1 MNRNRNQQRLQ
12 QETFDVC
19 IIGAG
24 ASGAG
29 AALDAALRG
38 YRVAL
43 IDRGD
48 FAGETSSRSTKLI
61 HGGVRYLEQAIKKL
75 DLAQLKQVRHGLAER
90 RTVLRNA
97 PHLAH
102 PLALLT
108 PVFSAFEGLYM
119 SIGLS
124 LYSLFAR
131 HDAIPKGSWLNK
143 ADALK
148 QIPTLTPK
156 MHSAVLYYDGQLN
169 DARYALAL
177 AQSADEAGAAVVN
190 YTALTGFNRDESG
203 KLTTATVRDE
213 LTGATTQIKATV
225 FLNCTGPYADAVRQ
239 LANPL
244 LDDRIRPSKG
254 VHIVLPRETLSSDTA
269 ILIPKT
275 SDGRV
280 VFAIPFG
287 DSVFVGTTDT
297 DYSDLA
303 DEPVLETD
311 EVDYLLETL
320 QPYLAKTPS
329 RADVRSGF
337 GGIRPLIVSG
347 RADTKTLLRDHEVEV
362 DAESGLL
369 SLLGGKWTTYRLMA
383 QDAIDQVGEVL
394 KKPVSSKTETHF
406 LVGGE
411 LYDFA
416 DWQKLKQRYN
426 LPDDVCQHL
435 MKTYG
440 TRADRV
446 AKIAQEQPELANRLT
461 EQKPFVGA
469 EVLYQVREEMA
480 VTVRDVLARRWRVE
494 LADWQ
499 LTAQLAQPVADLMT
513 TELGWTDAYS
523 RQQVDAYRELLASF
537 AERASAGHV
546 NIAVLSGN

>member
-1 MNRNRNQQRLQ
+1 M
-12 QETFDVC
+12 C

-75 DLAQLKQVRHGLAER
+75 DLAQLRQVRHGLAER

-124 LYSLFAR
+124 LYGLFAR

-143 ADALK
+143 IDALK
-148 QIPTLTPK
+148 RIPTLTPN

-177 AQSADEAGAAVVN
+177 AHSADEAGAVVVN
-190 YTALTGFNRDESG
+190 YTTLTSFGHDESG

-213 LTGATTQIKATV
+213 LTGKSTQIRATV
-225 FLNCTGPYADAVRQ
+225 FLNCTGPYADAVRL
-239 LANPL
+239 LANPT
-244 LDDRIRPSKG
+244 LDSRIRPSKG
-254 VHIVLPRETLSSDTA
+254 VHIVLPRETLDSDTA

-297 DYSDLA
+297 DYSDLKH
-303 DEPVLETD
+303 EPVLKTD

-329 RADVRSGF
+329 RADVRAGF

-347 RADTKTLLRDHEVEV
+347 RADTKTLLRDHEVEI
-362 DAESGLL
+362 DTASGLL

-383 QDAIDQVGEVL
+383 QDAIDRVGEIL
-394 KKPVSSKTETHF
+394 RKPVPSKTETHY
-406 LVGGE
+406 LIGGE
-411 LYDFA
+411 SYNFA
-416 DWQKLKQRYN
+416 EWQNLQHRYN
-426 LPDDVCQHL
+426 LPADVCQHL

-440 TRADRV
+440 TRADHV
-446 AKIAQEQPELANRLT
+446 AQLTQQQPDLANRLAGT
-461 EQKPFVGA
+461 RPVIGA
-469 EVLYQVREEMA
+469 EVIYQVREEMA

-494 LADWQ
+494 LSDWQ
-499 LTAQLAQPVADLMT
+499 LTAQLTQPVADLMGA
-513 TELGWTDAYS
+513 ELNWTDTHNA
-523 RQQVDAYRELLASF
+523 QQVEAYRSLLASF
-537 AERASAGHV
+537 AEQADVARVAAP
-546 NIAVLSGN
+546 ALSGN